1 MRYLVTGGCGFI
13 GSHLTDALI
22 ARGDAVRVLDNLSTG
37 TIDNLNPEAELVLG
51 DVTDPAVVK
60 AAMADIDGCFHL
72 AAVASVVSSGETWL
86 EDHRTNVQGT
96 VNILNAARPT
106 NSRMSIPVVYAS
118 SAAVYGDNATVPL
131 DEHST
136 PRPISAYGADK
147 LAGEFQ
153 ARIAWLNHRVSNVG
167 LRLFNVYGPRQ
178 RPDSRYSGVISIFID
193 LLMKRKPMEING
205 DGRQTRD
212 FIYIDD
218 AVRFFLKAMDNQ
230 RGEASVYNVCTG
242 QSTSVLQLARVVA
255 LIAGADADMVFS
267 SARPGD
273 VAVSLGDPG
282 KSVQRYSCQAGVE
295 LGQGLRLTLDAR
307 YSGELVRP

>member
-22 ARGDAVRVLDNLSTG
+22 SRGNDVRVLDNLATG
-37 TIDNLNPEAELVLG
+37 TIDNLNPDAELVLG

-60 AAMADIDGCFHL
+60 AAMADVDGCFHL
-72 AAVASVVSSGETWL
+72 AAVASVVSSSDSWL

-106 NSRMSIPVVYAS
+106 SMRMSVPVVYAS

-147 LAGEFQ
+147 LAGEFH
-153 ARIAWLNHRVSNVG
+153 ARIAWLNHRVSTVG

-178 RPDSRYSGVISIFID
+178 RPDSRYSGVISIFIER
-193 LLMKRKPMEING
+193 LMNRQALEIYG
-205 DGRQTRD
+205 DGRQSRD

-218 AVRFFLKAMDNQ
+218 AVRFFLQAMDNQ

-242 QSTSVLQLARVVA
+242 QSTSIQQLARVMA
-255 LIAGADADMVFS
+255 LIAGADAEIVFS
-267 SARPGD
+267 GARPGD

-282 KSVQRYSCQAGVE
+282 KSVQRYRCQSGIE

-307 YSGELVRP
+307 HKIAPSNA